1 MFNDLNN
8 DRNIDKFFNTLSF
21 DRDENSDLTSNV
33 ADEKDY
39 LNKEHLKNYLVDNT
53 ELGEAEINRL
63 STKWDK
69 EIDRAVTKAE
79 NYYAHVKQKAII
91 CIDKAADDIGTMSTV
106 VLIVFLL
113 GTLAAFFVG
122 VTGSLVQTITE
133 KRE

>member
-1 MFNDLNN
+1 VFNDLNN

-53 ELGEAEINRL
+53 ELGEPEINRL